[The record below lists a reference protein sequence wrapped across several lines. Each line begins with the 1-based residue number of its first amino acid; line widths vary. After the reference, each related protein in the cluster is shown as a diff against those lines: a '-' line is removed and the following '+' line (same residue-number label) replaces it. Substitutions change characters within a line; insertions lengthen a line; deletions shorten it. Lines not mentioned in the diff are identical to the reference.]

1 MLKHPKRSCQRAEGG
16 PHFRAPSGLFANI
29 QTRMF
34 GTLGGP
40 ELIMIFIVGLVVFG
54 PRKLPEIG
62 KTLGKMIGEFKR
74 ASADF
79 QRTVEDEVETEKLRK
94 DLPTADYGSSPA
106 LPEALPYPAPVI
118 RGAEGSIPSS
128 PSGLSDP
135 VDEIEGSEG
144 APPPEVARP

>member
-1 MLKHPKRSCQRAEGG
+1 
-16 PHFRAPSGLFANI
+16 
-29 QTRMF
+29 MF

-40 ELIMIFIVGLVVFG
+40 ELILIFVVGLVVFG

-94 DLPTADYGSSPA
+94 DSSTAEYGPSAALKEASP
-106 LPEALPYPAPVI
+106 ETPAPLI
-118 RGAEGSIPSS
+118 REAEGSIPSS
-128 PSGLSDP
+128 GSSLSGDDVESIDDAVP
-135 VDEIEGSEG
+135 
-144 APPPEVARP
+144 APRENASS